1 MRAAKRAL
9 GGQPAHAPR
18 LKGATSRSVRRF
30 LGAAFPRGSCA
41 FQSRALLR
49 AQPQAASPH
58 GVISV
63 PHFMRERA
71 SGAKRDL
78 PEATWLH
85 ASLTCRFSKSVC
97 TNFLLGKRSFQS
109 LPRNPQRQIFL
120 NREGTEEKKAF
131 HRRVSVSLALEICPK
146 KLFFKL
152 FFLRGRF
159 FFLRPRGAKPRISRS
174 LTQNTKKNSANAP
187 KRLRRTKKQS

>member
-1 MRAAKRAL
+1 MVFRCGVPA
-9 GGQPAHAPR
+9 GQ
-18 LKGATSRSVRRF
+18 LRF
-30 LGAAFPRGSCA
+30 SSACS
-41 FQSRALLR
+41 LR
-49 AQPQAASPH
+49 TQPQAASPH
-58 GVISV
+58 GVIFV

-109 LPRNPQRQIFL
+109 LHRNPQRQIFL

-131 HRRVSVSLALEICPK
+131 HRRVSVSLALEICPH
-146 KLFFKL
+146 KLFFKPSFSAGD
-152 FFLRGRF
+152 FFLASARREAENLPQF
-159 FFLRPRGAKPRISRS
+159 
-174 LTQNTKKNSANAP
+174 NTKHQEKFRERPEKASP
-187 KRLRRTKKQS
+187 H

>member
-9 GGQPAHAPR
+9 GEQPAHAPR

-41 FQSRALLR
+41 FQARVGLR

-63 PHFMRERA
+63 SHFMRERA

-131 HRRVSVSLALEICPK
+131 HRRVSVSLALEICPN
-146 KLFFKL
+146 KLFFKPSFSAGD
-152 FFLRGRF
+152 FFLASARRDAENLPQF
-159 FFLRPRGAKPRISRS
+159 
-174 LTQNTKKNSANAP
+174 NTKHQEKFRERPEKASP
-187 KRLRRTKKQS
+187 H